1 MQQTITG
8 AQLIGFEESA
18 SSPKTFRS
26 MDPSTAN
33 HTPWKF
39 HEATEQEIDQAMEL
53 AANSFVTYKNTSGKA
68 RGAFLRAIAAR
79 LEERSEDLVQV
90 YTLESGL
97 PAGRAKGELGRTTGQ
112 LRAFAALAESGSW
125 VEARID
131 TALPDR
137 KPVPRPDIR
146 KCLVPLGPVVV
157 FGASNFPF
165 AFSTAGGDTA
175 SALAVGCPVVV
186 KGHPLHAGT
195 GEAVGRCIQH
205 AARET
210 GMPAGVF
217 SHLQG
222 SGNALGEKLVKHPA
236 TRAVGFTGSQKGGLA
251 LARIGAERTEP
262 IPVFAEMGSIN
273 PVVVL
278 PSALDPSRGWA
289 TAYAQSVTLGA
300 GQFCTNPGLILGVAG
315 EAWENFTTALAIE
328 IGKLPAACMLHPGMA
343 EAFRALRAE
352 FLSQT
357 GVRSIQGTGKEASG
371 ALVGGAVAGVSGED
385 FRQNPLLQREV
396 FGPFTLTVA
405 CQDKNELLEIIKGLE
420 GQLTASL
427 LGEEAEIEAE
437 PELLEA
443 LQGRVG
449 RLLFN
454 GVPTGVEVCPS
465 MHHGGPFPATTD
477 ARFTSVGLDAF
488 RRWVKPLA
496 LQNAPA
502 TLLPD
507 ALRDENPLG
516 IWRTVNG
523 EWTRDSI

>member
-1 MQQTITG
+1 
-8 AQLIGFEESA
+8 
-18 SSPKTFRS
+18 
-26 MDPSTAN
+26 
-33 HTPWKF
+33 
-39 HEATEQEIDQAMEL
+39 
-53 AANSFVTYKNTSGKA
+53 
-68 RGAFLRAIAAR
+68 
-79 LEERSEDLVQV
+79 
-90 YTLESGL
+90 
-97 PAGRAKGELGRTTGQ
+97 
-112 LRAFAALAESGSW
+112 
-125 VEARID
+125 
-131 TALPDR
+131 
-137 KPVPRPDIR
+137 
-146 KCLVPLGPVVV
+146 
-157 FGASNFPF
+157 
-165 AFSTAGGDTA
+165 
-175 SALAVGCPVVV
+175 
-186 KGHPLHAGT
+186 
-195 GEAVGRCIQH
+195 
-205 AARET
+205 
-210 GMPAGVF
+210 
-217 SHLQG
+217 
-222 SGNALGEKLVKHPA
+222 
-236 TRAVGFTGSQKGGLA
+236 
-251 LARIGAERTEP
+251 
-262 IPVFAEMGSIN
+262 MGSIN

-357 GVRSIQGTGKEASG
+357 GVRSIQGTENEASG

-405 CQDKNELLEIIKGLE
+405 CKDKNELLDIIKGLE

-454 GVPTGVEVCPS
+454 GVPTGVEVCSS